1 MKKKNRVTNPIAHAD
16 GGVSEGLGKK
26 LNTNTTASK
35 TLTGT
40 TKSLVENE
48 DAKIR
53 KNYKP
58 VKIDYVKL
66 PDLVA
71 PDAQSFQSY
80 YKKIQGG
87 NIPTKFFEVKSG
99 VFPMKILECIGL
111 DVQEGAKGL
120 LTVSKFSEAYKN
132 GYIKDIVDALNANFK
147 TPDWYLEKNLDKYY
161 TAAKSTYLWEV
172 ICQNIT
178 AVKLDITN
186 ETILYNVRMLA
197 LAYFNAPAKM
207 GSKIYEGIKSANENY
222 KKRLREVTAGFEWY
236 DIVTL
241 GLSQAAQE
249 IAWTFIENTFKTK
262 ISIPNEDEYARF
274 KAETKTVKTYDKTLE
289 KAIEDIDKKNLT
301 YLENKKFENNE
312 TQGQSNQQNSGR
324 GGNEDGGGGNI
335 SSTDPTIYIAIG
347 ILILIF
353 LLKRKNR
360 Q

>member
-71 PDAQSFQSY
+71 PDAQSYQSY
-80 YKKIQGG
+80 YKSIQSG
-87 NIPTKFFEVKSG
+87 NIPTKFFDVKSG

-132 GYIKDIVDALNANFK
+132 GYIKDIVDTLNANFK
-147 TPDWYLEKNLDKYY
+147 TPDWYLERNKDKYY
-161 TAAKSTYLWEV
+161 RANDSTYLWEI

-178 AVKLDITN
+178 ATKLDITN

-197 LAYFNAPAKM
+197 LAYFNDPETM
-207 GSKIYEGIKSANENY
+207 GSKIYEGIKSANEDY

-249 IAWTFIENTFKTK
+249 IAWTFIENTFKSK
-262 ISIPNEDEYARF
+262 ISIPNENEYTRF
-274 KAETKTVKTYDKTLE
+274 KAEIKTAKTYDDAVQEMILTT
-289 KAIEDIDKKNLT
+289 EDGNEEYI
-301 YLENKKFENNE
+301 ENKQFENNQL
-312 TQGQSNQQNSGR
+312 QGQSNQNGS

-353 LLKRKNR
+353 ILKRKNR